1 MEKSENDPVPE
12 RRREREERI
21 QGSQAAAREKRKV
34 SAIQKDRE
42 RLEKLRYKLNCV
54 HFVRVEHNFFQ
65 GSWSNLSFLER
76 RIWISRSNSSEYHL
90 SIMLTGE
97 GLGPGSVYEQIV
109 FVGSDLDLVV
119 LDVRIRF
126 VPEWSDLIYKSI
138 KFI

>member
-1 MEKSENDPVPE
+1 
-12 RRREREERI
+12 
-21 QGSQAAAREKRKV
+21 
-34 SAIQKDRE
+34 
-42 RLEKLRYKLNCV
+42 
-54 HFVRVEHNFFQ
+54 
-65 GSWSNLSFLER
+65 
-76 RIWISRSNSSEYHL
+76 
-90 SIMLTGE
+90 MLTGE